1 MEAKNTSQESK
12 ITAEESKITAEV
24 KPEPTPATT
33 DATVAADVDAKAET
47 EPVDATTTNKESKEE
62 GEAGNEKEEEGE
74 AGNEKEEGEAGNEKE
89 EGEKVDQGKQQ
100 FNNKGL
106 EVTAKTLNKTNFSRS
121 QELADKYANQL
132 IDSAERFGKK
142 ISIDKIKEKLGE
154 DLFRNLKQTSLKY
167 FFDFLSKY
175 SNTSMDIINDV
186 FKSASID
193 LEEDGFSG
201 LLSAKNRMRG
211 NILLMFLLDRLNFAL
226 TNPETRQKLLETTE
240 LLKQFTNETFMAVIT
255 TLRENKEV
263 LEQTMESFR
272 PIIKQFI
279 VTTVSALIQ
288 GLMVAIAA
296 SGPIGAPA
304 NLFFQGTKVI
314 NEVAPKLGRF
324 SENVGNII
332 EKYDK
337 LLASLSNKGEGPLNQ
352 FKQMK
357 EKVTDFTDMIASVT
371 QDAALIDAMSKN
383 V

>member
-1 MEAKNTSQESK
+1 MEAKNTPQESK
-12 ITAEESKITAEV
+12 ITPQESKITAEV

-74 AGNEKEEGEAGNEKE
+74 AGNEKEEEE

-186 FKSASID
+186 FKSASIY

-240 LLKQFTNETFMAVIT
+240 LLKQFTNETFMAIIT

-263 LEQTMESFR
+263 LEQTMEQFR

-314 NEVAPKLGRF
+314 NEVAPKLGQF

-337 LLASLSNKGEGPLNQ
+337 LLAGLSNKGEGPLNQ

-383 V
+383 A

>member
-1 MEAKNTSQESK
+1 MEAKNTPQESK
-12 ITAEESKITAEV
+12 ITPQESKITAEV

-74 AGNEKEEGEAGNEKE
+74 AGNEKEEEE

-132 IDSAERFGKK
+132 IDSAERFGTK

-240 LLKQFTNETFMAVIT
+240 LLKQFTNETFMAIIT

-263 LEQTMESFR
+263 LEQTMEQFR

-314 NEVAPKLGRF
+314 NEVAPKLGQF

-357 EKVTDFTDMIASVT
+357 EKVTDFTDMIAYVT

-383 V
+383 A

>member
-1 MEAKNTSQESK
+1 MEAKNTQENK
-12 ITAEESKITAEV
+12 IEAEESKITEV
-24 KPEPTPATT
+24 KPPTTPATT
-33 DATVAADVDAKAET
+33 DDAVADVDVDADAKAET
-47 EPVDATTTNKESKEE
+47 EPVEATTTNKESKEE
-62 GEAGNEKEEEGE
+62 GEVGNEKEE
-74 AGNEKEEGEAGNEKE
+74 NS
-89 EGEKVDQGKQQ
+89 KQQ

-211 NILLMFLLDRLNFAL
+211 NIILMFLLDRLNFAL

-263 LEQTMESFR
+263 LEQTMEQFR

-314 NEVAPKLGRF
+314 NEVAPKLGQF

-337 LLASLSNKGEGPLNQ
+337 LLAS
-352 FKQMK
+352 
-357 EKVTDFTDMIASVT
+357 
-371 QDAALIDAMSKN
+371 
-383 V
+383 

>member
-1 MEAKNTSQESK
+1 MEAKNTQENK
-12 ITAEESKITAEV
+12 IEAEESKITEV
-24 KPEPTPATT
+24 KPPTTPATT
-33 DATVAADVDAKAET
+33 DDAVADVDAKVET
-47 EPVDATTTNKESKEE
+47 EPVEATTTNKESKEE
-62 GEAGNEKEEEGE
+62 GEVGNEKEE
-74 AGNEKEEGEAGNEKE
+74 E

-121 QELADKYANQL
+121 RELADKYANQL

-240 LLKQFTNETFMAVIT
+240 LLKQFTNETFMAIIT

-263 LEQTMESFR
+263 LEQTMEQFR

-314 NEVAPKLGRF
+314 NEVAPKLGQF

-383 V
+383 A

>member
-1 MEAKNTSQESK
+1 MEAKNTPQENK
-12 ITAEESKITAEV
+12 IKAEESKTAEV

-33 DATVAADVDAKAET
+33 DATVAD
-47 EPVDATTTNKESKEE
+47 VDATTTNKDSKQE
-62 GEAGNEKEEEGE
+62 GEVGNEKEGEVGKEKEGE
-74 AGNEKEEGEAGNEKE
+74 VGKENPENS
-89 EGEKVDQGKQQ
+89 KQQ

-106 EVTAKTLNKTNFSRS
+106 EITAKTLNKTNFSRS
-121 QELADKYANQL
+121 RELADKYANQL

-240 LLKQFTNETFMAVIT
+240 LLKQFTNETFMAIIT
-255 TLRENKEV
+255 TLRENKEL
-263 LEQTMESFR
+263 LEQTMEQFR

-296 SGPIGAPA
+296 SGPVGAPA

-371 QDAALIDAMSKN
+371 QDAALIDAMSKTA
-383 V
+383 